1 MTSPLLSTK
10 LFTPSPRAKL
20 VSRPRLV
27 NRLNAGL
34 QNRLTLISAPAGFGK
49 STALSSWISDID
61 YPVAWLSLDEGDNEL
76 AQFLSYFVAALQTIN
91 TSLGRGAA
99 VALQSPDG
107 FNPEILLTSLLN
119 EITDTHHD
127 MVIILDDYHLI
138 ESQPVDNALI
148 FIMDHLPRQMHLFIS
163 SRIDPSF
170 PLSRLRASGYLIE
183 LRAEDLRFS
192 NSETAVFLNQVMDLD
207 LSSQELDS
215 LEARTEGWI
224 IGLHLAASAL
234 KGLEDQGQVKD
245 FIDRFTGSD
254 RYIQDYLT
262 EEVLKQQPKEIKDF
276 LLKTSIL
283 QRMSS
288 SLCNAVTQNTNSQ
301 AVLEELESGN
311 LFIVPLDNTRHWYR
325 YHHLFAD
332 LLAHNLSVSFPDQI
346 PELHQRASSWFEA
359 NDLLDQAIAHAQSA
373 GSVDKVALI
382 IEDHWQEY
390 IHRGELAKLR
400 SWLDSLNPAYTKNSA
415 PLSMAYCWINVMT
428 RNFKPLPSYVKDI
441 CAVIEP
447 IAAGEVLEQPNKI
460 AVIPSLVET
469 VEAVISLDNNQP
481 QKAESHALRAISII
495 PENLDPITRELLQGA
510 AGYWYAQALRALGQV
525 EQACEV
531 LLGVLEMLK
540 SSENYYGAANTL
552 GLITSMYQELGK
564 TRLAILLC
572 EETLRYNEE
581 HHWGDLPPSGLVN
594 VIYADLL
601 VDAGDYEAAVENL
614 EKGRNLV
621 EQINSPPIMNMVA
634 SVEGKIGNTSPP
646 TTDFQV
652 PLTAREVEVLT
663 LVSEGFSNR
672 QIGERLFLSLDTV
685 KGHNRKIYAKLGVK
699 NRTQAVNKAV
709 SLKLIPPGKTT

>member
-34 QNRLTLISAPAGFGK
+34 QKRLTLISAPAGFGK
-49 STALSSWISDID
+49 STALSSWIADSD

-91 TSLGRGAA
+91 ASLGRGAA

-107 FNPEILLTSLLN
+107 FNPEILLTNLGN
-119 EITDTHHD
+119 EITETDHD
-127 MVIILDDYHLI
+127 MVIIEDDYHMI
-138 ESQPVDNALI
+138 ESQPVDNALL

-192 NSETAVFLNQVMDLD
+192 NSETVVFLNQVMDLD
-207 LSSQELDS
+207 LSSQEVDS

-224 IGLHLAASAL
+224 VGLHLAALAL

-262 EEVLKQQPKEIKDF
+262 EEVLKQQPKDAKDF

-283 QRMSS
+283 QRMSGP
-288 SLCNAVTQNTNSQ
+288 LCNAVTQNTNSQ

-332 LLAHNLSVSFPDQI
+332 LLAHNLSVTFPDQI

-373 GSVDKVALI
+373 GSKDRIALI

-400 SWLDSLNPAYTKNSA
+400 NWLDSLNPAYTKNSA

-428 RNFKPLPSYVKDI
+428 RN
-441 CAVIEP
+441 
-447 IAAGEVLEQPNKI
+447 
-460 AVIPSLVET
+460 
-469 VEAVISLDNNQP
+469 
-481 QKAESHALRAISII
+481 
-495 PENLDPITRELLQGA
+495 
-510 AGYWYAQALRALGQV
+510 
-525 EQACEV
+525 
-531 LLGVLEMLK
+531 
-540 SSENYYGAANTL
+540 
-552 GLITSMYQELGK
+552 
-564 TRLAILLC
+564 
-572 EETLRYNEE
+572 
-581 HHWGDLPPSGLVN
+581 
-594 VIYADLL
+594 
-601 VDAGDYEAAVENL
+601 
-614 EKGRNLV
+614 
-621 EQINSPPIMNMVA
+621 
-634 SVEGKIGNTSPP
+634 
-646 TTDFQV
+646 
-652 PLTAREVEVLT
+652 
-663 LVSEGFSNR
+663 
-672 QIGERLFLSLDTV
+672 
-685 KGHNRKIYAKLGVK
+685 
-699 NRTQAVNKAV
+699 
-709 SLKLIPPGKTT
+709 